1 MGRGDRGQ
9 PEAACDATVEHIRPK
24 PVRVNDVGRQS
35 LQHATNGGTFSEV
48 GARGHDDALHADI
61 GLTETIGERIVRMI
75 AANADDVN
83 TMPGATL
90 DDGESLD
97 HAFQPSIL
105 TGLENVNDGQWRL
118 ANVQRRSVELV
129 GVDKRNRV

>member
-1 MGRGDRGQ
+1 
-9 PEAACDATVEHIRPK
+9 
-24 PVRVNDVGRQS
+24 
-35 LQHATNGGTFSEV
+35 
-48 GARGHDDALHADI
+48 
-61 GLTETIGERIVRMI
+61 
-75 AANADDVN
+75 
-83 TMPGATL
+83 MPGATL